1 VVTDRNTR
9 VDVDGEADAR
19 LSAAFA
25 EGEAD
30 ALARAY
36 QRWGGL
42 VYGLAT
48 KAVGRSDADDV
59 TQQVFVSA
67 WQSRHRYRPGE
78 APLGAWLVGITRHRI
93 ADHLGRRHHRHEVTA
108 DPDVL
113 RANLDDQAATN
124 GWTSERVDQLLVLWE
139 ELERIGDPQRHIMV
153 LAFFEDMT
161 HAQIAEELSLPL
173 GTVKSYISRT
183 LRRMRSRLEG
193 EHEHTP

>member
-1 VVTDRNTR
+1 VTDRSSG
-9 VDVDGEADAR
+9 VDVAGQADAR

-25 EGEAD
+25 EGEAA
-30 ALARAY
+30 ALSHAY

-42 VYGLAT
+42 VHGLAT

-67 WQSRHRYRPGE
+67 WQSRERYRPDE

-93 ADHLGRRHHRHEVTA
+93 ADHFARRHRRHEVPA

-113 RANLDDQAATN
+113 RANLAERPATN
-124 GWTSERVDQLLVLWE
+124 GLTAERVDQLLVLWE
-139 ELERIGDPQRHIMV
+139 ELERIGDPQRRIMV

-161 HAQIAEELSLPL
+161 HVQIAEELSLPL

-193 EHEHTP
+193 EHEHAS

>member
-1 VVTDRNTR
+1 MTNRSGR
-9 VDVDGEADAR
+9 VEVDDAADAQLGASFASGEAAA
-19 LSAAFA
+19 LS
-25 EGEAD
+25 EVYE
-30 ALARAY
+30 
-36 QRWGGL
+36 RWGGL
-42 VYGLAT
+42 VYGLAS

-67 WQSRHRYRPGE
+67 WQSRHRYRPEE

-93 ADHLGRRHHRHEVTA
+93 ADHFGRRHRTHEVPS

-113 RANLDDQAATN
+113 RANLGERPATN
-124 GWTSERVDQLLVLWE
+124 GLTAERVDQLLVLWE
-139 ELERIGDPQRHIMV
+139 ELERIGDPQRRIMV

-193 EHEHTP
+193 EHEHAS